1 MTKTIVRI
9 STDINKILTCPCA
22 RGVRVDA
29 IKQDM
34 GKEVEVFAQPKQ
46 SNYCDKLLWEP
57 TPEAHA
63 KLWPGVEYKIG
74 LCEHVLDID

>member
-34 GKEVEVFAQPKQ
+34 GKEVEVFAQP
-46 SNYCDKLLWEP
+46 SNQITVISYFGNQHQKPTLNSGQVLSIKLVF
-57 TPEAHA
+57 ASM
-63 KLWPGVEYKIG
+63 
-74 LCEHVLDID
+74 C